1 MPSSRLSVHQLL
13 SCLCLP
19 VLGAAT
25 HVTAKEPGHAD
36 LETVTVTSGSAP
48 ETSIDVADTGFN
60 LSAIDTAEFFNFSK
74 DLQQILNSSPGIIV
88 RQRGALGSDSELSIN
103 GLSGNQVR
111 YFLDGIPMEAFGSA
125 LRIGDLPVNVAER
138 LDVYKGVVPI
148 SLSADALGGA
158 VNIITPAGNE
168 DYFNGAAS
176 YGSFNTLRS
185 SFNSQHSHSKS
196 GAFARLSGFFNH
208 SDNDYEIDNAPV
220 TDELGNV
227 QQSGSVRRFHDAYR
241 SHMLSAKLGLGHRT
255 WADELSLGLT
265 SAVNRNE
272 LQHPTTTVNQVYGQ
286 YHSTNRTW
294 LSTLV
299 YKFSGDDF
307 ALTSYLLK
315 GQVDE
320 SYVDTASRRYQWDG
334 SYTPRSEQ
342 LGEVGN
348 RSRLTVS
355 DDLLRANFSG
365 RYHLTDQFSL
375 GSALSFNRTDRSG
388 DDSLQPDSTLL
399 AGTNQLTK
407 SVFALDSS
415 QTFFDER
422 LRSTVFWKHYV
433 YEGEVSSVRT
443 ESFNQRFV
451 TSKET
456 GSANGFGLAL
466 QYQPWDSTTVKFS
479 REKAYRIAE
488 PNEMLGNGQF
498 VLPNP
503 ELEPEQSTNTNLSAN
518 YGAML
523 NAWYLGAEINAFHR
537 DASHFIYY
545 NPSEVIRGRYENLG
559 EVLAKGLELST
570 TVDYQDSYS
579 AHVNMTYQD
588 ITDQTPQDFDGSE
601 NLHRGDRIPNTPYFF
616 ANARLGWTHHRDNFD
631 KISIY
636 ATSRFVNEYYLR
648 WESDGDKDQ
657 KDKIPSQTSYDLELE
672 YVLSNIDM
680 SASLTVS
687 NLTDE
692 ALYDNFKIQKPGRAY
707 YVKVR
712 FAY

>member
-1 MPSSRLSVHQLL
+1 MPCNHPPWNRLLTA
-13 SCLCLP
+13 LCLP
-19 VLGAAT
+19 VL
-25 HVTAKEPGHAD
+25 TAVPQAMAEDINHAD
-36 LETVTVTSGSAP
+36 LETVTVTAGNAP
-48 ETSIDVADTGFN
+48 ETSIEVADTGFN
-60 LSAIDTAEFFNFSK
+60 LNAIDTAEFFNFSK
-74 DLQQILNSSPGIIV
+74 DLQQILNTSPGIIV

-111 YFLDGIPMEAFGSA
+111 YFLDGIPMEAFGTA

-158 VNIITPAGNE
+158 VNIITPAADE
-168 DYFNGAAS
+168 DYLNGAVS
-176 YGSFNTLRS
+176 YGSFNTVRS
-185 SFNSQHSHSKS
+185 SFNSQHSQTSS
-196 GAFARLSGFFNH
+196 GAFVRLSGFFNH

-227 QQSGSVRRFHDAYR
+227 QKSGSVRRFHDAYR
-241 SHMLSAKLGLGHRT
+241 SHMLSAKLGLSDRT
-255 WADELSLGLT
+255 WADELSLGIT
-265 SAVNRNE
+265 TAANRNE

-299 YKFSGDDF
+299 YKLSDDDF
-307 ALTSYLLK
+307 ALTGYLLN

-320 SYVDTASRRYQWDG
+320 SYVNTASRRYQWDG
-334 SYTPRSEQ
+334 SYTPRSDQ

-348 RSRLTVS
+348 RSRLTVT
-355 DDLLRANFSG
+355 DDLVRANVSG
-365 RYHLTDQFSL
+365 RYHLNDHVSI
-375 GSALSFNRTDRSG
+375 GSALSMNRTERSG
-388 DDSLQPDSTLL
+388 KDSLQPESTLL

-407 SVFALDSS
+407 NVFALDSS
-415 QTFFDER
+415 QTLFNER
-422 LRSTVFWKHYV
+422 LRSTLFWKHY
-433 YEGEVSSVRT
+433 YYQAEVSSVRT
-443 ESFNQRFV
+443 ESFNQRFA
-451 TSKET
+451 TSKES
-456 GSANGFGLAL
+456 GSANGVGLAL

-488 PNEMLGNGQF
+488 PNEILGNGQF

-503 ELEPEQSTNTNLSAN
+503 DLKPEQSTNTNIGAS
-518 YGAML
+518 YGTL
-523 NAWYLGAEINAFHR
+523 LDSWYLGGELNAFHR
-537 DASHFIYY
+537 DATDFIFY

-579 AHVNMTYQD
+579 AHLNMTYQD
-588 ITDQTPQDFDGSE
+588 ITDQTPQDFDGSD

-616 ANARLGWTHHRDNFD
+616 SNVRLGWKHHLDNLD
-631 KISIY
+631 QISIY
-636 ATSRFVNEYYLR
+636 ATSRFVKEYYLR

-672 YVLSNIDM
+672 YVLSSIDL
-680 SASLTVS
+680 SASLTIS
-687 NLTDE
+687 NITDE
-692 ALYDNFKIQKPGRAY
+692 ALFDNFKIQKPGRAY
-707 YVKVR
+707 YAKVR